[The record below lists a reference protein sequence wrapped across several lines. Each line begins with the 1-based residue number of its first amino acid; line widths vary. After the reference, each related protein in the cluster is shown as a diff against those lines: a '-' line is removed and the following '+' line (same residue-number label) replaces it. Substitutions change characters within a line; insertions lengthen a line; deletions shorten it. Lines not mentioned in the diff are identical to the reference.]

1 MANYI
6 KGVCLTRPFLSEKY
20 KTSQFPNLHKKYRS
34 HFEILALVLEAINDN
49 GASPSFIMRYAGMNY
64 KQLKKYLESLTKI
77 GFVDA
82 SAIDGQISYRVNEK
96 GLAFLRQYYVLLGML
111 LGIYTENDQLTLFTN
126 LNKNLIDKSA
136 HQYSLQHALQH
147 IQ

>member
-6 KGVCLTRPFLSEKY
+6 KGVGLSRPFLSEKY
-20 KTSQFPNLHKKYRS
+20 KTSTFPNLHKKYRS

-49 GASPSFIMRYAGMNY
+49 GASASFIMRYAGMNY
-64 KQLKKYLESLTKI
+64 KQLKKYLGSLTEI

-82 SAIDGQISYRVNEK
+82 NSIDGQISYRVNEK

-111 LGIYTENDQLTLFTN
+111 LGICTENNQLTLFMN
-126 LNKNLIDKSA
+126 LNKNLTNKSA
-136 HQYSLQHALQH
+136 HQYALQRDL
-147 IQ
+147 QRMQ